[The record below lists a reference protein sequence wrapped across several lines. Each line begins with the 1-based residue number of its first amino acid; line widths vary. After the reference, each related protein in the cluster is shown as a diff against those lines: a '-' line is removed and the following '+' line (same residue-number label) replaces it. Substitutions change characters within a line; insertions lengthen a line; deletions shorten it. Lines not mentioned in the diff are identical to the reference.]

1 VALTS
6 AREPPPS
13 CPSSPTPSDT
23 PTYQDIDTREP
34 TPPVSPASAT
44 STLGENNV
52 DNVPNWEAVDFV
64 EGDFSHV
71 EDDDDEP
78 TFFSQPI
85 HNDRMQIYIDLIYRH
100 PTFFPDL
107 RAEFPDL
114 LEYPSFTTMTWTDW
128 ELLHQVCRHQEEQA
142 REVILAQSRR
152 EWVDFL
158 EQNGEPVLDHL
169 QAGPSCPQRSLY
181 AESDLLSDY
190 NHDGPSSSSSYHTT
204 FTHLSSHPSVGVTP
218 AASNG
223 GDFEETEVEAPRPAT
238 PF

>member
-34 TPPVSPASAT
+34 TPPVSPASST

-52 DNVPNWEAVDFV
+52 DNVPNWEAVDFA

-85 HNDRMQIYIDLIYRH
+85 HNDRKQIYINLIYCH

-114 LEYPSFTTMTWTDW
+114 LEYLPFTTMTWTDW
-128 ELLHQVCRHQEEQA
+128 ELLHQVCRCQEEQA
-142 REVILAQSRR
+142 REVILAQSHH

-190 NHDGPSSSSSYHTT
+190 DHDGPSSSSSYHTT
-204 FTHLSSHPSVGVTP
+204 FTHLSSHPSAGVTP
-218 AASNG
+218 AASNS
-223 GDFEETEVEAPRPAT
+223 GDFEETEVEALHPAT